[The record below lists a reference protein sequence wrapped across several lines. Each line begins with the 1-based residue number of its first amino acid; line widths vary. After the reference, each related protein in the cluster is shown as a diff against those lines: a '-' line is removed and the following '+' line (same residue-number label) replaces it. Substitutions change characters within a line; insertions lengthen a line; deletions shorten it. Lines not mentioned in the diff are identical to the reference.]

1 MIARVLP
8 ILILLSLNATAFT
21 QSKIDPYL
29 RDILK
34 NNPDGK
40 QIRVYITFRNPLTFS
55 QFSDIPYDLPKKER
69 RKVVIERL
77 IKHSEYSQSRV
88 VRFLNTRNNEYEL
101 LENMWIVN
109 AILINADKKLL
120 LTLDTINFDEISR
133 INYDPD
139 IPAEMTIDET
149 LLPAPFNQVSTP
161 EIGCILMNADD
172 CWALG
177 NRGAGVLVA
186 NADDGFWWKHP
197 DLVKGVWQNTGEDAN
212 GNGKTIIWGTG
223 TTSVLDAGDINGIDN
238 DGNGKIDDL
247 IGWDFTANAY
257 SITVAQHGSAT
268 LGHING
274 DGTGGTATGVAPD
287 SKCILMR
294 NTSGFAMQITAF
306 QYALQMGTEIITSSQ
321 SYKWYNTPK
330 PDYSLFRLCTDV
342 SLAAGVI
349 NTNST
354 SNDANNTGIPLNVSS
369 PGCNPAPWRHP
380 DQLRTGNLSGVI
392 GVGDVNCSND
402 LIATTSPW
410 GPSTWGNWNLWGTYS
425 YTVLPQHFDY
435 PYSRVTPVEVPDSMG
450 LIKPDI
456 SAPGTGTTSTRVT
469 SGTGYSVFSGTS
481 SATPHVAGTL
491 ALMLS
496 INPEML
502 PGDLDRVIELTAT
515 EKGDP
520 GKDYLYGSGRVDA
533 LAATTSPS
541 CLTEGVNGG
550 SNWLLNQTT
559 PANDTARELV
569 GLKIKNTTSPWIG
582 SMRQLVFARSGTA
595 GTADVEKF
603 RLFWDVNKNNIV
615 DAGDRLLSES
625 NFNAASNQ
633 IEMNDIKFK
642 VTDSLRHIILCAKTK
657 PGATGS
663 NTVVLGMPN
672 NNYFKSYYTTLAQAT
687 NFPYGSTLTG
697 NSNNS
702 ETSVIF
708 SLQQNY
714 PNPFNPSTV
723 INYSLAKKSLVTV
736 KVFDALGREVAVL
749 LNNTR
754 DAGVYNIE
762 FDANF
767 YRGLSSGI
775 YFYKLEAFSTES
787 GGLYFE
793 DIKKMVL
800 VK

>member
-1 MIARVLP
+1 
-8 ILILLSLNATAFT
+8 
-21 QSKIDPYL
+21 
-29 RDILK
+29 
-34 NNPDGK
+34 
-40 QIRVYITFRNPLTFS
+40 
-55 QFSDIPYDLPKKER
+55 
-69 RKVVIERL
+69 
-77 IKHSEYSQSRV
+77 
-88 VRFLNTRNNEYEL
+88 
-101 LENMWIVN
+101 
-109 AILINADKKLL
+109 
-120 LTLDTINFDEISR
+120 
-133 INYDPD
+133 
-139 IPAEMTIDET
+139 
-149 LLPAPFNQVSTP
+149 
-161 EIGCILMNADD
+161 
-172 CWALG
+172 
-177 NRGAGVLVA
+177 
-186 NADDGFWWKHP
+186 
-197 DLVKGVWQNTGEDAN
+197 
-212 GNGKTIIWGTG
+212 
-223 TTSVLDAGDINGIDN
+223 
-238 DGNGKIDDL
+238 
-247 IGWDFTANAY
+247 
-257 SITVAQHGSAT
+257 
-268 LGHING
+268 
-274 DGTGGTATGVAPD
+274 
-287 SKCILMR
+287 
-294 NTSGFAMQITAF
+294 
-306 QYALQMGTEIITSSQ
+306 
-321 SYKWYNTPK
+321 
-330 PDYSLFRLCTDV
+330 
-342 SLAAGVI
+342 
-349 NTNST
+349 
-354 SNDANNTGIPLNVSS
+354 
-369 PGCNPAPWRHP
+369 
-380 DQLRTGNLSGVI
+380 
-392 GVGDVNCSND
+392 
-402 LIATTSPW
+402 
-410 GPSTWGNWNLWGTYS
+410 
-425 YTVLPQHFDY
+425 
-435 PYSRVTPVEVPDSMG
+435 
-450 LIKPDI
+450 
-456 SAPGTGTTSTRVT
+456 
-469 SGTGYSVFSGTS
+469 
-481 SATPHVAGTL
+481 
-491 ALMLS
+491 MLS

-625 NFNAASNQ
+625 SFNAASNQ

-657 PGATGS
+657 PGATGT

-687 NFPYGSTLTG
+687 NFPYGTTLTG
-697 NSNNS
+697 NGNNS
-702 ETSVIF
+702 ETPVIF

-723 INYSLAKKSLVTV
+723 INYSLARQSLVTV
-736 KVFDALGREVAVL
+736 RVYDAIGKEVALL
-749 LNNTR
+749 LNNVR
-754 DAGVYNIE
+754 DAGMYNIE